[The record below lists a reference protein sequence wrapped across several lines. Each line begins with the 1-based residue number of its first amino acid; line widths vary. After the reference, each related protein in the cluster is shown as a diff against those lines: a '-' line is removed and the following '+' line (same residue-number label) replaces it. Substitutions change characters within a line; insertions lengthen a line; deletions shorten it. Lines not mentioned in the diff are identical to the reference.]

1 MRHLHRTI
9 ARTRGFTLL
18 ELMVVV
24 AIVAL
29 ASAGV
34 GLAIRDNSQ
43 TLLTRDA
50 DRLAAL
56 LDAARAQSRASGVPV
71 RWRVL
76 PEGFRFEG
84 LAGGNPP
91 SQWLAADTVAT
102 PGAVLVLGPEPIIAP
117 QEVRLASA
125 QQPGQILRV
134 ATDGVRPFKVLPP

>member
-1 MRHLHRTI
+1 VRHLRFT
-9 ARTRGFTLL
+9 ASPQRGFTLL

-24 AIVAL
+24 TIIAL

-34 GLAIRDNSQ
+34 GFAIRDTGQ
-43 TLLTRDA
+43 TMLTRDA

-71 RWRVL
+71 RWRAL

-91 SQWLAADTVAT
+91 SQWLAADTIAT
-102 PGAVLVLGPEPIIAP
+102 PGAVLMLGPEPIIPP
-117 QEVRLASA
+117 QEVRLASQ
-125 QQPGQILRV
+125 QQPSQILRV
-134 ATDGVRPFKVLPP
+134 VTDGVRPFKVLPP